1 MPYERQVDRDHPS
14 CIVVMVDQSDSMR
27 DPLAG
32 DRTRSKQSAVAD
44 ILNGLLYELV
54 LRCVKSP
61 QEGPRSYF
69 AVGVIG
75 YCTAGPGSNR
85 IRSAF
90 SPPLDA
96 ADVAWTPDLAANPLR
111 VDLRTAPSGSGQVSS
126 PVWIEPHASGGT
138 PMCGAFDRAGRLVAG
153 WLQRYPA
160 SFPPIVMNLTDGQ
173 STDGDPAPW
182 AERLRLLSSDD
193 GPVLLFNLHL
203 SGTEA
208 APVLFPSSGVGL
220 ADEYSQALFQ
230 MSSELPPFMLD
241 AARAQGS
248 PVEPGTRGFGFN
260 ADLRSIMTFLNVGTS
275 VGKVLR

>member
-14 CIVVMVDQSDSMR
+14 CIVVLVDQSDSMR

-32 DRTRSKQSAVAD
+32 ERTQSKQVAVAE

-61 QEGPRSYF
+61 QEGPRPYF
-69 AVGVIG
+69 AVAVIG
-75 YCTAGPGSNR
+75 YCTAGPGSTR
-85 IRSAF
+85 VRSAF
-90 SPPLDA
+90 SAPLDA

-111 VDLRTAPSGSGQVSS
+111 VDTRTAPSGSGQVSS
-126 PVWIEPHASGGT
+126 PVWIEPYATGGT
-138 PMCGAFDRAGRLVAG
+138 PMCAAFDRAGRLVTG

-173 STDGDPAPW
+173 STDGDPRPW
-182 AERLRLLSSDD
+182 AERLRTLSSDD

-203 SGTEA
+203 SSTA
-208 APVLFPSSGVGL
+208 ADPVLFPSSAQGL
-220 ADEYSQALFQ
+220 ADEYSLALYE
-230 MSSELPPFMLD
+230 MSSQLPPFMVE
-241 AARAQGS
+241 AAQAQGT
-248 PVEPGTRGFGFN
+248 PVQPGARGFGFN

>member
-14 CIVVMVDQSDSMR
+14 CIVVLVDQSDSMR

-32 DRTRSKQSAVAD
+32 EVTRSKQQAVAD

-69 AVGVIG
+69 AVAVIG
-75 YCTAGPGSNR
+75 YCTAGPGSVR
-85 IRSAF
+85 VRSAF

-96 ADVAWTPDLAANPLR
+96 ADVAWVPDLAANPLR
-111 VDLRTAPSGSGQVSS
+111 VDNRPSASGSGQVAS
-126 PVWIEPHASGGT
+126 PVWIEPRATGGT
-138 PMCGAFDRAGRLVAG
+138 PMCAALDRAGRVVAG
-153 WLQRYPA
+153 WLERYPS
-160 SFPPIVMNLTDGQ
+160 SFPPIVMNLSDGEAN
-173 STDGDPAPW
+173 DGDPVPW
-182 AERLRLLSSDD
+182 ADRLRSLSSED

-203 SGTEA
+203 STESA
-208 APVLFPSSGVGL
+208 QPCLFPSGPSGLV
-220 ADEYSQALFQ
+220 DEYARTLFE
-230 MSSELPPFMLD
+230 MSSELPEFMVE
-241 AARAQGS
+241 AARAQGQR
-248 PVEPGTRGFGFN
+248 VDPGARGFGFN

>member
-1 MPYERQVDRDHPS
+1 MAYERQVDRDHPS
-14 CIVVMVDQSDSMR
+14 CIVVMLDQSDSMR
-27 DPLAG
+27 DPLGG
-32 DRTRSKQSAVAD
+32 DPSLSKQSVVAE
-44 ILNGLLYELV
+44 ILNGLLYELI

-69 AVGVIG
+69 AVAVIG
-75 YCTAGPGSNR
+75 YCTAGPGSPR

-90 SPPLDA
+90 HPPLDA
-96 ADVAWTPDLAANPLR
+96 ADVAWVPDLAANPLR
-111 VDLRTAPSGSGQVSS
+111 VDARPADSGAGTVSS
-126 PVWIEPHASGGT
+126 PIWIEPRAGGGT

-160 SFPPIVMNLTDGQ
+160 SFPPIVLNLTDGE

-182 AERLRLLSSDD
+182 AERLRHLESED

-203 SGTEA
+203 SSEEA
-208 APVLFPSSGVGL
+208 DPNLFPSKPDDLV
-220 ADEYSQALFQ
+220 DEYARLLFE
-230 MSSELPPFMLD
+230 MSSELPPFMLE
-241 AARAQGS
+241 AARAQGAR
-248 PVEPGTRGFGFN
+248 VEPGARGFGFN